1 MEKLFYGSEYDWSDN
16 FVSPACGFPVYA
28 GEIKIFKGRYSGYL
42 GDIMYMLS
50 NRYSSAEGVSSGFV
64 GGQRVSYHHSA
75 VFRVLC
81 VAIRR
86 KHSSDGVFVFSI
98 FFHLSGNLHFFGIYC
113 SFILERP
120 EFAYIDDYPACL
132 ADWRDFPLSPLGE
145 GTI

>member
-1 MEKLFYGSEYDWSDN
+1 MEVSTIGLITLFPLHA
-16 FVSPACGFPVYA
+16 VSLFYA

-42 GDIMYMLS
+42 GDIMYMALTLLFCRS
-50 NRYSSAEGVSSGFV
+50 RVSSGFV

-120 EFAYIDDYPACL
+120 EFAYIDDYPACFS
-132 ADWRDFPLSPLGE
+132 DRRDFPLSPLGE

>member
-1 MEKLFYGSEYDWSDN
+1 
-16 FVSPACGFPVYA
+16 
-28 GEIKIFKGRYSGYL
+28 
-42 GDIMYMLS
+42 MYMLS

-120 EFAYIDDYPACL
+120 EFAYIDDYPACF

>member
-1 MEKLFYGSEYDWSDN
+1 MYVLPGHLFSVKDIQSD
-16 FVSPACGFPVYA
+16 
-28 GEIKIFKGRYSGYL
+28 
-42 GDIMYMLS
+42 
-50 NRYSSAEGVSSGFV
+50 FV
-64 GGQRVSYHHSA
+64 GRQRVSYYHFA

-86 KHSSDGVFVFSI
+86 KHFADGVFVFSI

-120 EFAYIDDYPACL
+120 ELAYIDDYTACF
-132 ADWRDFPLSPLGE
+132 AYWRDFPLYPLGE